1 MLKNCLCQN
10 SHKILQIFN
19 SPQFGISVQ
28 RNLEIVEFFSGE
40 CCKAISREKSERN
53 KEKKRRRH
61 LNLFITIYLLNKFA
75 YFSHT

>member
-19 SPQFGISVQ
+19 SP
-28 RNLEIVEFFSGE
+28 NLGFRFREIWKLLSFFSGE